1 MKFTLLALILTTMTA
16 FAQVDQKISPDRWAY
31 YGEEFYQA
39 ASKSLLDKET
49 IARIL
54 NGKHTIVKGKFDS
67 IATNCN
73 GNCYEHVS
81 VGYDNARKYLFG
93 EIYMLK
99 DAEGTYVNDVYCG
112 KKFHFRDVADASNMH
127 TDVNIEHTWAQSKFS
142 SRYPKGTQKSDMHH
156 LFLTDSKA
164 NSQRGNLD
172 FADLTDVRNELNVQD
187 CPNSKL
193 GRSEGKMTFM
203 PPAEHRGNL
212 ARALFYFSAH
222 YDLDLSRSVEK
233 TLRQWHAADPVD
245 SNEIARHEIIARIQ
259 KVRNPFVDHPEFVEK
274 VSDF

>member
-1 MKFTLLALILTTMTA
+1 MKLSLLMLILISFSTA
-16 FAQVDQKISPDRWAY
+16 AQVDQKISEDRWAY
-31 YGEEFYQA
+31 YGEQFYLA
-39 ASKSLLDKET
+39 ASKSLLDKAT
-49 IARIL
+49 ITKIL
-54 NGKHTIVKGKFDS
+54 NGKHTIVKGQYDS
-67 IATNCN
+67 ISSSCD
-73 GNCYEHVS
+73 GNCYQHIS
-81 VGYDNARKYLFG
+81 VGYDAARKFLFG

-99 DAEGTYVNDVYCG
+99 DAEGTYVKDVYCG
-112 KKFHFRDVADASNMH
+112 KKFHFRDVNDASNMH
-127 TDVNIEHTWAQSKFS
+127 AEVNIEHTWAQSKFT
-142 SRYPKGTQKSDMHH
+142 SRYPTGTQKSDMHH

-172 FADLTDVRNELNVQD
+172 FADLTDVRNELNVQN

-212 ARALFYFSAH
+212 ARALFYFSTH
-222 YDLDLSRSVEK
+222 YELDLSRSVEK

-245 SNEIARHEIIARIQ
+245 SNEIARHEIIARVQ
-259 KVRNPFVDHPEFVEK
+259 KVRNPFIDHPEFVEK